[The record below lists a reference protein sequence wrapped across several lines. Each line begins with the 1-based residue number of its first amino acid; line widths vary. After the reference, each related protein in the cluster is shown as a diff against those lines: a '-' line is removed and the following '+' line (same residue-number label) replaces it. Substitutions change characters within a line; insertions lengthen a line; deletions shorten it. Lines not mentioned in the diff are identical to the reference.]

1 MGARGIGCFDSA
13 RAAWLCCG
21 WLGVSTLAGAAW
33 NAPLSTPCW
42 RVHSPAGV
50 QRWIEIHDLA
60 AGAATGVYHVQVLE
74 RRIGSHRWE
83 FRSVVANMA
92 LTETALRASIVGV
105 AKERS
110 VYPETYQAGLQAWR
124 ALAARGEPPV
134 CRSVLA
140 TCLANAHREEMT
152 P

>member
-1 MGARGIGCFDSA
+1 M
-13 RAAWLCCG
+13 RAAWLPICL
-21 WLGVSTLAGAAW
+21 LGASAMAGAAW

-60 AGAATGVYHVQVLE
+60 AGAATGVYHVQVLQ

-83 FRSVVANMA
+83 FRSVVAHIA
-92 LTETALRASIVGV
+92 LTEAALRASIVGV

-110 VYPETYQAGLQAWR
+110 VYPEAYEAGFKAWQDR
-124 ALAARGEPPV
+124 AAKGDAAV
-134 CRSVLA
+134 CRTDLA
-140 TCLANAHREEMT
+140 SCLVTDVPAPHADAR
-152 P
+152 